1 MAAPIRGTQS
11 FVAIMG
17 QVWRRPSLTALEIAW
32 RWLFGLIFLTLVA
45 VLNGA
50 FVPQRWQE
58 YRDDLTIALHGGLIL
73 SVHWGHLVSAVFIL
87 TVLWS
92 LTFTLGRTIVLRRL
106 DSSLRA
112 SYRMIA
118 SLTLLRVLA
127 FESILTLWCW
137 VAAKTTGP
145 IIAAPFDAANGM
157 DMLPAFALLLCATL
171 FLFVLWASVSWLF
184 RLAPLLAMS
193 HPMTFAQSLRAA
205 WQSGPLRGKLIEI
218 NLVMGIVKIALI
230 VLAMVF
236 SATPLPFNTITTQT
250 FLDFWWCGVG
260 LAYLAL
266 SDYFH
271 VVRAAAY
278 LSLHRAFS
286 LNSQSQ
292 NS

>member
-17 QVWRRPSLTALEIAW
+17 HVWRRPSLTALEITW

-73 SVHWGHLVSAVFIL
+73 SVHWGHLVSAVLML

-106 DSSLRA
+106 DPSLRA
-112 SYRMIA
+112 SYRTIVA
-118 SLTLLRVLA
+118 LTLLRALA
-127 FESILTLWCW
+127 FESILALWFW
-137 VAAKTTGP
+137 IVAKTSGP

-193 HPMTFAQSLRAA
+193 HQMTFSKSLCAA
-205 WQSGPLRGKLIEI
+205 WRSGPLRGKLIEI

-250 FLDFWWCGVG
+250 FLNCWWTGVG
-260 LAYLAL
+260 LAYLAA

-278 LSLHRAFS
+278 LSLHHVLTPARS
-286 LNSQSQ
+286 S
-292 NS
+292 